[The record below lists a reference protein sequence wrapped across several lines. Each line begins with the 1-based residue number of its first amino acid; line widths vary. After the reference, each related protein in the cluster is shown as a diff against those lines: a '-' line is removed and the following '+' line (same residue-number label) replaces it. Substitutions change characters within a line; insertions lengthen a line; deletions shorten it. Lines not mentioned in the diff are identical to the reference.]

1 MFIGG
6 PEPSLFRGVCGN
18 VLCVERE
25 RTGVSLSL
33 VISDGDWLREKKLTE
48 DTEPSR
54 PLIGGG
60 RGGGGGG
67 FIRVGSSDQ
76 LIHCLSR
83 LWVDSEAAGFC
94 RGVSVGNEA
103 GSLGLQHVAVCS
115 VFSGRSWT
123 VENDGDWES
132 LATRAR
138 LVVVGIS

>member
-1 MFIGG
+1 MSIGG
-6 PEPSLFRGVCGN
+6 PEPSHFRGVCGD

-25 RTGVSLSL
+25 RTGASLSL
-33 VISDGDWLREKKLTE
+33 VISDDGWVGEKKLTE

-54 PLIGGG
+54 QLIGGG

-67 FIRVGSSDQ
+67 FIGVGSSDR
-76 LIHCLSR
+76 LIRCLSR

-94 RGVSVGNEA
+94 RGVSVGDVA

-115 VFSGRSWT
+115 LFSGRSWT